1 MLTAKGGSEIT
12 LVCYD
17 EVSHITNWDVDK
29 AEMFN
34 AFFASVFNTDDGPW
48 DPWSPVLE
56 DCDWGDDKLLANSEV
71 VRDLLLHLDVHKSM
85 GSDGI
90 YPRIPKELADIIMG
104 PLSIIFQQSWE
115 SGEVPVDWK
124 PANAV
129 PIFKK
134 GIECMLSKFA
144 DDIKLGGAVDSLKGR
159 EALQR
164 DLDRLESWAI
174 TNRMKFNKSTCW
186 ILHLGRAKR
195 ANRVLGCIKHS
206 IANQSRE
213 VIVPLYAALVRPHLK
228 YCVQFWAPQYKKD
241 IKLLER
247 VQRRVTKMV
256 KGLEGKTYEEP
267 WLRSLGLF
275 ILEKRR
281 LRGDLIAAYN
291 FLKRGN
297 GGEVLISSLW

>member
-12 LVCYD
+12 LVCCYD
-17 EVSHITNWDVDK
+17 EVSHITNRDVGK

-90 YPRIPKELADIIMG
+90 YPRIPKELADVIMG

-186 ILHLGRAKR
+186 ILHLGRGNPGYTYK
-195 ANRVLGCIKHS
+195 LGDERLES
-206 IANQSRE
+206 SPAE
-213 VIVPLYAALVRPHLK
+213 
-228 YCVQFWAPQYKKD
+228 KD
-241 IKLLER
+241 LDLGVWVDGKLNMS
-247 VQRRVTKMV
+247 Q
-256 KGLEGKTYEEP
+256 
-267 WLRSLGLF
+267 
-275 ILEKRR
+275 
-281 LRGDLIAAYN
+281 
-291 FLKRGN
+291 
-297 GGEVLISSLW
+297 